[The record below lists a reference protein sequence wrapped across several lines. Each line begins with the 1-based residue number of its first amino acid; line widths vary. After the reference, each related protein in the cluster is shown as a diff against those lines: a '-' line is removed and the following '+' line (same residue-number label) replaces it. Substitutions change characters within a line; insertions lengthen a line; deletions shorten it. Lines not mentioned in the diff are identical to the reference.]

1 MTAFTSPCP
10 SADSC
15 CYWHSLLGSCFILLR
30 AVNFEEIAEH
40 RANITSIPRSMLG
53 RLKSW
58 QFLLQSFF
66 ACTPL
71 RIYWKI
77 HGFSA
82 LLVEIY
88 LSACTVMMCC
98 YRSMLR
104 GSWLWTRDA
113 GTGLKRQTGEAETK
127 KGKDKK
133 QQRTRK
139 ISESSSG
146 HEGEK
151 KSLISVFSVKNV
163 SPQQHEHCN
172 AIQAPH
178 AWSYSHHADGSLSIA
193 QRQLSCLHDPCGSL
207 HRNTVLLWALG

>member
-1 MTAFTSPCP
+1 MHP
-10 SADSC
+10 SQNLLKNS
-15 CYWHSLLGSCFILLR
+15 WLLSLIGRNIFISL
-30 AVNFEEIAEH
+30 H
-40 RANITSIPRSMLG
+40 RYDV
-53 RLKSW
+53 
-58 QFLLQSFF
+58 LLQVN
-66 ACTPL
+66 APRL
-71 RIYWKI
+71 MVVDK
-77 HGFSA
+77 
-82 LLVEIY
+82 
-88 LSACTVMMCC
+88 
-98 YRSMLR
+98 
-104 GSWLWTRDA
+104 RDA
-113 GTGLKRQTGEAETK
+113 GTRLKSQTGEAETK

-207 HRNTVLLWALG
+207 HRNTVLL